1 MAKTMLKTGMLPAT
15 NRHRDTMRPVADCYG
30 PPSVT
35 AWRPKKDANHKQV
48 MRDFKREALQIY
60 LQLLNRQ

>member
-1 MAKTMLKTGMLPAT
+1 
-15 NRHRDTMRPVADCYG
+15 MRPVADCYG